1 MNKFIP
7 NYKNILNAAKN
18 IKPER
23 MPLYE
28 HIISIQT
35 MEQISNVSFGELING
50 NMADK
55 REYMKN
61 YTRFFKDMGYDTV
74 SMECC
79 IGGAMPGSGA
89 LGGHQPGV
97 IKTRED
103 FNHYPWD
110 EIPQLFF
117 KEYGDLFTV
126 LGEEMPEGMKAIG
139 GPGNGVFECVQE
151 LVGYTELCYLSIDDP
166 SLYDDLFRAVGGV
179 MYKIW
184 ERFLNE
190 FGDTYTVCRFG
201 DDLGFKSQT
210 LISADSIRANI
221 IPEYKKIVELVHSHQ
236 KPFLLHSCGQIFD
249 VMDDLIHV
257 VKIDAKHSNEDQIA
271 PFSKWVNCYGDLI
284 GNFGGVDMDVLCR
297 CSQEEIK
304 EYVNNVIAYSIGH
317 KGFAL
322 GSGNSIPGYVPAEG
336 FLAMVETARRY
347 RGE

>member
-1 MNKFIP
+1 MGTFIP
-7 NYKNILNAAKN
+7 NYKHILHAARN

-28 HIISIQT
+28 HIISIET
-35 MEQISNVSFGELING
+35 MEQITHTSFGPLING
-50 NMADK
+50 DLADK
-55 REYMKN
+55 REFMKH
-61 YTRFFKDMGYDTV
+61 YTGFFKEMGYDTV

-79 IGGAMPGSGA
+79 IGPIMPGSGA

-103 FNHYPWD
+103 FQRYPWD
-110 EIPQLFF
+110 DIPSLFF
-117 KEYGDLFTV
+117 KQYSDLFQ
-126 LGEEMPEGMKAIG
+126 LLEEEMPEGMKAIG

-151 LVGYTELCYLSIDDP
+151 LVGYTELCYLSVDDP
-166 SLYDDLFRAVGGV
+166 HLYDDIFHAVGHV

-184 ERFLNE
+184 ERFLQE

-201 DDLGFKSQT
+201 DDLGYKSQT
-210 LISADSIRANI
+210 LISTDSIKKNVV
-221 IPEYKKIVELVHSHQ
+221 PEYKKIIELVHHYK
-236 KPFLLHSCGQIFD
+236 KPFLLHSCGHIFD
-249 VMDDLIHV
+249 VMEDLIHV
-257 VKIDAKHSNEDQIA
+257 AGIDAKHSNEDQIA
-271 PFSKWVNCYGDLI
+271 PFSEWIHRYGDQI

-304 EYVNNVIAYSIGH
+304 DYVNDVMAYSINH

-322 GSGNSIPGYVPAEG
+322 GSGNSIPGYVPVEG
-336 FLAMVETARRY
+336 YLTMVETARRF